1 MEKMKSSTK
10 SVTWGSER
18 LQEEDRVDAERRL
31 SSWREGT
38 RGIPEESILEPI
50 LFKILINN
58 LGIKEW
64 SMLMKS
70 ADGQKQGG
78 SINMREDGD
87 SVQKGLRSL
96 QDQNNKNST
105 KCESQSASLPSN
117 GNFCSLTSQIVSSSD
132 SGTPWD

>member
-1 MEKMKSSTK
+1 MR
-10 SVTWGSER
+10 GAPR
-18 LQEEDRVDAERRL
+18 AGREEDRVDAERRL

-38 RGIPEESILEPI
+38 WGIPEKSILEPI

-78 SINMREDGD
+78 SVNTGEDGD
-87 SVQKGLRSL
+87 IMQRNCAIFGTRITKIA
-96 QDQNNKNST
+96 QNAGVKVHL
-105 KCESQSASLPSN
+105 SLPKE
-117 GNFCSLTSQIVSSSD
+117 TSAH
-132 SGTPWD
+132 